1 MRPRAIAAV
10 WWLAVTAV
18 LILAPLALRDRL
30 PDPMATHWGSA
41 GTVPDGSSSLT
52 GHVVTSSVTW
62 AVMWL
67 VLFALTRRGQARR
80 AFRSTWWG
88 CLFGFGTLM
97 LGLTASTLS
106 VNLDAPGWRAAE
118 LPVWHVPLVLLGM
131 VAAGLVAARLGRGPE
146 DEPSAGEQAP
156 PRLRLRPGQRAV
168 WVSHL
173 VNPWLTALTF
183 GALVLI
189 VAAITLRLTGR
200 FDATA
205 VSAALPGFVIVLVVG
220 LATMSLTVKVVGEK
234 VVIGFGPVGWPTRTI
249 PLAKVESAW
258 AEERRPGEVGGWGFR
273 GVPGSATIMLRGGEC
288 LILRYRSGGRL
299 AISIDDAE
307 RGASLINTLIA
318 ERVSS

>member
-88 CLFGFGTLM
+88 CLFGLGALM

-131 VAAGLVAARLGRGPE
+131 VAAALVAARLGRGPE

-156 PRLRLRPGQRAV
+156 PRLRVRPGQRAV
-168 WVSHL
+168 WVSRL
-173 VNPWLTALTF
+173 VNPWLSAITF
-183 GALVLI
+183 GALVVI
-189 VAAITLRLTGR
+189 VAAAALIVSGTL
-200 FDATA
+200 DATA
-205 VSAALPGFVIVLVVG
+205 VSAALPGFLIVLVVG
-220 LATMSLTVKVVGEK
+220 LATMALTVKVVDDK
-234 VVIGFGPVGWPTRTI
+234 VVIGFGPFGWPTRTI
-249 PLAKVESAW
+249 RLAKVESAW

-273 GVPGSATIMLRGGEC
+273 GLPGSATIMLRGGEC